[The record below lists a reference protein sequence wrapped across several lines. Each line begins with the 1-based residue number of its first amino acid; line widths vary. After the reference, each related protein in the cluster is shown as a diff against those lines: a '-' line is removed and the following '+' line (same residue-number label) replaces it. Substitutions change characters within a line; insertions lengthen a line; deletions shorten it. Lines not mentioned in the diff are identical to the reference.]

1 MLLRH
6 YYQLYY
12 TVPGNFKI
20 ALVWDSSHE
29 VPRKEKY
36 KAGKKNSLA
45 FANAP
50 MFMLYITNRL
60 ISSYKSEFHCCY
72 CELNMKKDLQF
83 AEAIRRDV
91 VVISLA
97 AGWSNQRPKSGAG
110 GRRGKGGKRE
120 KQPSGRAIKI
130 MN

>member
-1 MLLRH
+1 MRFRR
-6 YYQLYY
+6 
-12 TVPGNFKI
+12 GKI
-20 ALVWDSSHE
+20 QS
-29 VPRKEKY
+29 R
-36 KAGKKNSLA
+36 KKNSLA

-110 GRRGKGGKRE
+110 RRARKAARRKAALR
-120 KQPSGRAIKI
+120 
-130 MN
+130 